1 MEVAEAIQIEFYRFE
16 PYLRAALQECVAA
29 DNLHYVMSVDS
40 GQVRNNQIFFFVYP
54 ILFCSVFF
62 VFSVFSVLFCSA
74 LSVFSVFSC
83 SLLLCPVLFFYFFIF
98 ISTVV
103 IFELKFL
110 QRDLFVAF
118 YNLPRVE
125 RIRAMRT
132 DKIGR
137 LTSVSGTVTRS
148 SEVRPELLYG

>member
-54 ILFCSVFF
+54 ILFCFF
-62 VFSVFSVLFCSA
+62 LFFPVLFCSA
-74 LSVFSVFSC
+74 PFC
-83 SLLLCPVLFFYFFIF
+83 SVLFFYFFIF

>member
-54 ILFCSVFF
+54 ILSYSVLFF
-62 VFSVFSVLFCSA
+62 SVFSVFSVLFCS
-74 LSVFSVFSC
+74 VFSVFAC
-83 SLLLCPVLFFYFFIF
+83 SLQICSVLFFYFFIF